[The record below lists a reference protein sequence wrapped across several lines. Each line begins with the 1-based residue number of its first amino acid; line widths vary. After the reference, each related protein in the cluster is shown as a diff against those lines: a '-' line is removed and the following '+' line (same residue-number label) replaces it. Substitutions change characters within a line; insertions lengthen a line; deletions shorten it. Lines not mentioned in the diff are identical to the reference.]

1 MGMLDSK
8 AMKQKKQTNKSSG
21 EILAARNKPTPTV
34 KGKAGR
40 PAKYPRDETTKRM
53 NVFIPGDIHKQLRQA
68 SVDFDASMNE
78 IIVDA
83 LLARFKKQARG

>member
-8 AMKQKKQTNKSSG
+8 AMKQKKQTNRSSG
-21 EILAARNKPTPTV
+21 DILAARNKTTPTV

-40 PAKYPRDETTKRM
+40 PAKYPRDENTKRM

-78 IIVDA
+78 IIIDA
-83 LLARFKKQARG
+83 LFAQLKQ

>member
-21 EILAARNKPTPTV
+21 EILAARKKPTLTV

-40 PAKYPRDETTKRM
+40 PAKYPRDENTKRM

-83 LLARFKKQARG
+83 LLAQFKQQERG